1 MLDIDILTPK
11 LTGPI
16 VRISPHELHVN
27 DPEFYDQLYGTTL
40 KLDMNPW
47 ITKQFG
53 NQLSTMGRASHIL
66 HKLRRK
72 AIAPFLSSNRII
84 QPEGLITSKIEKLC
98 DLFIR
103 ARDFKIRLKIHSA
116 YRARAVDTISDYCMA
131 ESWDFLDRPD
141 FGRDWFRMIRSG
153 SKAGFC

>member
-11 LTGPI
+11 LTGP
-16 VRISPHELHVN
+16 ISPHELHVN
-27 DPEFYDQLYGTTL
+27 DPEFYDQLYGTKL
-40 KLDMNPW
+40 KLDMNSW

-53 NQLSTMGRASHIL
+53 NQLSTMGRASHNL

-84 QPEGLITSKIEKLC
+84 QLEGLITSKIEKLC

-103 ARDFKIRLKIHSA
+103 ARDFKTTSKSTRPIVPGQWIPFP
-116 YRARAVDTISDYCMA
+116 TIAWPSLGI
-131 ESWDFLDRPD
+131 SWTSQTL
-141 FGRDWFRMIRSG
+141 GGIGSG
-153 SKAGFC
+153 